1 MGKARKTRQG
11 MFQHGET
18 EGRKKKN
25 ERRMGTKERRIEKF
39 RETRKSTMHPHQQGF

>member
-1 MGKARKTRQG
+1 MGKAGKTRQR

-25 ERRMGTKERRIEKF
+25 ERRMGTKERRTKMI
-39 RETRKSTMHPHQQGF
+39 REMRKPTMHPYQQGF